1 MLRLILNIFGWSF
14 SAFTNGAV
22 FTVMIFGS
30 VFWMYGRDLPDH
42 QALASYEPATISRV
56 YSIEGQVMD
65 EFARERRMFT
75 PADEIPD
82 TVKQAFVSAEDKNF
96 YEHKGYDVIGIGSAV
111 LDAARGGRL
120 RGASTITQQVMKN
133 FLLDG
138 SRSFERKIKEIILVQ
153 MYAIN
158 GVAVKI

>member
-1 MLRLILNIFGWSF
+1 MLRFILNICGWFF
-14 SAFTNGAV
+14 SAFTTGAV

-96 YEHKGYDVIGIGSAV
+96 YEHKGFSILAIFAFAFLCCLKIFPCRLLSLSVFKV
-111 LDAARGGRL
+111 PGRC
-120 RGASTITQQVMKN
+120 R
-133 FLLDG
+133 
-138 SRSFERKIKEIILVQ
+138 
-153 MYAIN
+153 
-158 GVAVKI
+158 